1 MNPLEEE
8 YKNRFKNE
16 QMSSDGF
23 DAEGLWDNISEELK
37 VEPSSE
43 AKPIWWI
50 FLSGAAML
58 VFLGLLIFKAWNPE
72 QDENG
77 NEVVLPSELIA
88 NSDID
93 PCADD
98 EELVVLIE
106 QSSNSTSSDKEHAS
120 ETNFDQGQDKSVVI
134 NVSRSSPVLTTKDIE
149 EVISSAVLAPKS
161 TAEVISE
168 VLVDSVS
175 TAELVSEVLVDSVS
189 TEEVVSGVSVD
200 SVSTEEV
207 ISGVLVDSVSTA
219 EVVSEV
225 LVDSVSTEELVSGVS
240 VDSVSTEEVISG
252 VSVDSVS
259 TEEVISGVS
268 VDSVSTEEVISEVL
282 VDSVSTE
289 EVISEVLVDS
299 VSTEE
304 VIFEV
309 LVDTMSTEEVISE
322 VLVDTMSM
330 EEVISEVSVDSV
342 SMEEVI
348 SGVLVDSVSAEEV
361 ISEVLVDSVSVEEDV
376 STVSVDSVS
385 GESFDAPPLELKDS
399 ASVTLDKEVSLVGE
413 DQILAKSEAP
423 ELYLQ
428 LYSGIN
434 IMDTNYKGVGLDQLV
449 DLKNQSERIFP
460 SAQVCI
466 KADLKLKNG
475 LTTHLGLE
483 YQRHRSI
490 FEFEKE
496 EPISVLLEDQLIKV
510 FIDGIT
516 LDTLAKEFGSMLVD
530 GLETRQ
536 VIHNNRYETLGIPI
550 GVGYNKQIGN
560 IVFGIEGGVYLGF
573 TLDQNGKT
581 LNASE
586 QIVSFDD
593 QSADRQLNDVMV
605 GYRLAPSLAI
615 QANSNLS
622 LEIRPEINGFSSQQ
636 IGDSSVQSS
645 PLVLKM
651 NLAVKYQI
659 K

>member
-16 QMSSDGF
+16 QMSSDDF

-58 VFLGLLIFKAWNPE
+58 VFLGLLIFRAWNPG
-72 QDENG
+72 QDENS

-88 NSDID
+88 NSDVD

-98 EELVVLIE
+98 DEPVVLIE
-106 QSSNSTSSDKEHAS
+106 QASNSISSDEEYAS
-120 ETNFDQGQDKSVVI
+120 ETNFDQGQEKSSVI
-134 NVSRSSPVLTTKDIE
+134 NKSKSSPILSTKKDLK
-149 EVISSAVLAPKS
+149 EVTSSGLLAPKS
-161 TAEVISE
+161 TEKAVPLVSVDSVSTEEVISE
-168 VLVDSVS
+168 VLVDYVS
-175 TAELVSEVLVDSVS
+175 TEEVISEVLVDSVS
-189 TEEVVSGVSVD
+189 TEEVVSGVL
-200 SVSTEEV
+200 
-207 ISGVLVDSVSTA
+207 I
-219 EVVSEV
+219 
-225 LVDSVSTEELVSGVS
+225 
-240 VDSVSTEEVISG
+240 
-252 VSVDSVS
+252 
-259 TEEVISGVS
+259 
-268 VDSVSTEEVISEVL
+268 DSVSTEEVISEVL

-289 EVISEVLVDS
+289 EVISEVSVDS
-299 VSTEE
+299 V
-304 VIFEV
+304 
-309 LVDTMSTEEVISE
+309 STEEVISE
-322 VLVDTMSM
+322 VLVDSMST
-330 EEVISEVSVDSV
+330 EEVISEVSVDSLIT
-342 SMEEVI
+342 EEVVSVVI
-348 SGVLVDSVSAEEV
+348 VDS
-361 ISEVLVDSVSVEEDV
+361 I
-376 STVSVDSVS
+376 S

-399 ASVTLDKEVSLVGE
+399 ASGSHDKEVNLVGE
-413 DQILAKSEAP
+413 DQILAKPEGP

-434 IMDTNYKGVGLDQLV
+434 IMDANYKATGLDQLV
-449 DLKNQSERIFP
+449 DLKNQSERVFP
-460 SAQVCI
+460 SVQVGV
-466 KADLKLKNG
+466 KADLKFKNG

-490 FEFEKE
+490 FELEKE
-496 EPISVLLEDQLIKV
+496 ESLSVLLEDQLIKV
-510 FIDGIT
+510 FIDGAT
-516 LDTLAKEFGSMLVD
+516 LDTLAKEFGSVLVD
-530 GLETRQ
+530 ALETRQ
-536 VIHNNRYETLGIPI
+536 VVHNNRYETLGIPI
-550 GVGYNKQIGN
+550 GLGYNKQIGN
-560 IVFGIEGGVYLGF
+560 IMFGIEGGVYLGF

-605 GYRLAPSLAI
+605 GYRLAPSLAV

-622 LEIRPEINGFSSQQ
+622 LEIRPEVSGFSSQQ

-651 NLAVKYQI
+651 NLALKYQI

>member
-98 EELVVLIE
+98 EELVVQIE
-106 QSSNSTSSDKEHAS
+106 QSSNSTSSDEEHAS
-120 ETNFDQGQDKSVVI
+120 ETNFDQGQNKSVVV
-134 NVSRSSPVLTTKDIE
+134 NDSRSSPVLTTKDIE

-304 VIFEV
+304 VI
-309 LVDTMSTEEVISE
+309 
-322 VLVDTMSM
+322 
-330 EEVISEVSVDSV
+330 
-342 SMEEVI
+342 
-348 SGVLVDSVSAEEV
+348 
-361 ISEVLVDSVSVEEDV
+361 SEVLVDSVSVEEDV

-460 SAQVCI
+460 SAQVGI

>member
-37 VEPSSE
+37 LEPSSE

-58 VFLGLLIFKAWNPE
+58 VFLGLLIFRAWNPG
-72 QDENG
+72 QDENS

-88 NSDID
+88 NSDVD
-93 PCADD
+93 PCTDD
-98 EELVVLIE
+98 EELIVQKE
-106 QSSNSTSSDKEHAS
+106 QTSNSISSDEEYAS
-120 ETNFDQGQDKSVVI
+120 ENNFDQGQENSSVI
-134 NVSRSSPVLTTKDIE
+134 NDSKSSPILTTKKDIE
-149 EVISSAVLAPKS
+149 EVISSGLLAPKS
-161 TAEVISE
+161 TEKAVTL
-168 VLVDSVS
+168 VL
-175 TAELVSEVLVDSVS
+175 
-189 TEEVVSGVSVD
+189 
-200 SVSTEEV
+200 
-207 ISGVLVDSVSTA
+207 
-219 EVVSEV
+219 
-225 LVDSVSTEELVSGVS
+225 
-240 VDSVSTEEVISG
+240 
-252 VSVDSVS
+252 
-259 TEEVISGVS
+259 

-304 VIFEV
+304 VISEV
-309 LVDTMSTEEVISE
+309 LVDSVSTEEVVSGVLVDSMSTEEVISE
-322 VLVDTMSM
+322 VLVDSVST
-330 EEVISEVSVDSV
+330 EEVISEVSVDSLIT
-342 SMEEVI
+342 EEVV
-348 SGVLVDSVSAEEV
+348 SGV
-361 ISEVLVDSVSVEEDV
+361 I
-376 STVSVDSVS
+376 VDSVS

-399 ASVTLDKEVSLVGE
+399 ASVSLDKEVNLVGD
-413 DQILAKSEAP
+413 DQILAKPEGP

-434 IMDTNYKGVGLDQLV
+434 IMDANYKGTGLDQLV
-449 DLKNQSERIFP
+449 DLKNQSERVFP
-460 SAQVCI
+460 SAQVGV
-466 KADLKLKNG
+466 KADLKFKNG

-490 FEFEKE
+490 FELEKE
-496 EPISVLLEDQLIKV
+496 EPISVLLEDQLVKV
-510 FIDGIT
+510 FIDGAT
-516 LDTLAKEFGSMLVD
+516 LDTLAEEFGSVLVD

-536 VIHNNRYETLGIPI
+536 VVHNNRYETLGIPI
-550 GVGYNKQIGN
+550 GVGYSKQIGN
-560 IVFGIEGGVYLGF
+560 IMFGIEGGVYLGF

-605 GYRLAPSLAI
+605 GYRLAPSLAV

-622 LEIRPEINGFSSQQ
+622 LELRPEVSGFSSQK

>member
-289 EVISEVLVDS
+289 D
-299 VSTEE
+299 

-342 SMEEVI
+342 STEEVI

-399 ASVTLDKEVSLVGE
+399 PSVTLDKEVSLVGE

-460 SAQVCI
+460 SAQVGI

>member
-259 TEEVISGVS
+259 TEEVIS
-268 VDSVSTEEVISEVL
+268 EVL

-289 EVISEVLVDS
+289 D
-299 VSTEE
+299 

-342 SMEEVI
+342 ITEEVI

-399 ASVTLDKEVSLVGE
+399 PSVTLDKEVSLVGE

-460 SAQVCI
+460 STQVGI